1 MSDIETGAPQEEPA
15 TPLTPVTRVCRN
27 CATQSQTTA
36 ANCPACG
43 KSYVKEPLLTTSR
56 IIALGAVVGVL
67 ALLALGMFSW
77 RTYQNNQETAAREAE
92 QAQAVAAREAELQRQ
107 ADAAAEKRE
116 RQEAAARLILAQR
129 KSSVDF
135 IEKSVLKSAQRD
147 SNNGDIEG
155 YPYKMRCNV
164 APGSS
169 MDNVDKSTTKFVCF
183 AFTSKTLGHYYN
195 VTNDWNTGRFT
206 WKYDNR

>member
-1 MSDIETGAPQEEPA
+1 MAELEGAPQEEPMNPA
-15 TPLTPVTRVCRN
+15 APVTRVCRN
-27 CATQSQTTA
+27 CSTQSQTTE

-43 KSYVKEPLLTTSR
+43 KSYVKEPFFTTSR
-56 IIALGAVVGVL
+56 IIALGAVVGLL
-67 ALLALGMFSW
+67 ALLTLGAFSW
-77 RTYQNNQETAAREAE
+77 RTYQNNKEIAAQEAAEAQAEAAR
-92 QAQAVAAREAELQRQ
+92 QAELQSK
-107 ADAAAEKRE
+107 AAAAAEQQERE
-116 RQEAAARLILAQR
+116 EAAARLILAQR
-129 KSSVDF
+129 KSSVDY

-147 SNNGDIEG
+147 SDNGDIQG

-169 MDNVDKSTTKFVCF
+169 MDNVNQSTTKFVCF

-195 VTNDWNTGRFT
+195 VTNDWDTGRFT